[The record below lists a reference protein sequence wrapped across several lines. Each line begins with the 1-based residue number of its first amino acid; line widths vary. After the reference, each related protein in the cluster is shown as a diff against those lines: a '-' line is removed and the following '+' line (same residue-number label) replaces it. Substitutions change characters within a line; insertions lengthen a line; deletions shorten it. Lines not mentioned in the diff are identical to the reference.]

1 MTRRSV
7 VAVIQARMGSTRL
20 PGKVLQEIE
29 GRTMLARVVRRA
41 VRARLVDEVVV
52 ATSTADADDPI
63 ATECRD
69 LRVACFRGNEEDVLD
84 RYYHAAVTH
93 RAEVI
98 VRITSD
104 CPLIDP
110 EVTDRVIRA
119 FLEMQPDYASNTL
132 HRTYPRGLDTE
143 VTTLAALERAWRDA
157 AEPYQRIH
165 VTPYLYQHPQHFIL
179 LPVIGSEDLSAGRW
193 CVDTPEDLEF
203 LRAIYSRLGPNDTF
217 SWRDVCRLLD
227 AEPHLAEINRAV
239 PQKHLVEG

>member
-1 MTRRSV
+1 MVRRSV
-7 VAVIQARMGSTRL
+7 VAIIQARMGSTRL
-20 PGKVLQEIE
+20 PGKVLREIE
-29 GRTMLARVVRRA
+29 GRTMLARVVRRT

-63 ATECRD
+63 VAECRE
-69 LRVACFRGNEEDVLD
+69 LRVACFRGSEEDVLD
-84 RYYHAAVTH
+84 RYYHAAVAH
-93 RAEVI
+93 RADVV

-110 EVTDRVIRA
+110 EVTDQVIRA

-143 VTTLAALERAWRDA
+143 VTTRAALEQAWREA
-157 AEPYQRIH
+157 TEPHQRIH
-165 VTPYLYQHPQHFIL
+165 VTPYLYQHAEHFIL

-203 LRAIYSRLGPNDTF
+203 LRAIYARLGPDDAF
-217 SWRDVCRLLD
+217 SWRDVCRLLGT
-227 AEPHLAEINRAV
+227 EPHLAEINRQV
-239 PQKHLVEG
+239 QQKHLVEG